1 MTSELPT
8 YRTGPE
14 LRELFLSFFESKGH
28 TRMPSSSLVPQDDPT
43 LLFTTAGMVQFKPY
57 FLGQSAPPNVRL
69 TTVQKS
75 FRTTDIGEV
84 GDTTHLTFF
93 EMLGNFSFG
102 DYFKQGA
109 IEHAWELCTENL
121 GLNPD
126 QLWATVYTDDDE
138 AARLWEQAGVP
149 EERIRR
155 FGASDNW
162 WGPAGSS
169 GPCGPCSELHYD
181 LRHGEPFDDEC
192 GDDCGPNCECGR
204 FVEIWNLVF
213 MEFDQAEDGSRTPLE
228 QKNIDTGMGL
238 ERLAA
243 IIQRAE
249 NIYSTDLFQPLIQTA
264 ESIANTQY
272 GVDAATDRA
281 LRVMAEHARS
291 GAFLIMDGVTPGSEG
306 RGYVLR
312 RMLRR
317 GIRFAQ
323 SVGVNEPFLGRIITD
338 AVIPLMVGPYPGLN
352 DARDHIVQTV
362 TREEEQFQRTLS
374 VGTALLDEVMGRM
387 EADGETVVPGDAL
400 FRLYDT
406 YGFPVELAE
415 EIAQD
420 RGLSADREGFQ
431 AEMDAQRAR
440 GRAATSFGGASEGT
454 EAYRLLSSLETR
466 FTGYDVS
473 RDESTVTGLIVGGGV
488 AESASQH
495 QQVEIVTARTPFY
508 AEGGGQVGDVGVIR
522 GPSGLARITD
532 TQKPVGERPDFIVH
546 IGVIEE
552 GTLSVG
558 DAVSLEVD
566 PIARG
571 QATRH
576 HTATHLLHAA
586 LRATLGGHVRQ
597 AGSFV
602 SPDHFRFDF
611 SHTASLDEHEIAAV
625 THAVNARVI
634 RNIVV
639 QSQTQP
645 IQDALASGALAFF
658 GDRYGSEVRTVS
670 IDGGEENSDSSPFS
684 HELCGGTHVHA
695 TGEVGFI
702 YVVGESS
709 IGAGMRRVE
718 AVAGSNADMMIRD
731 RMSVLERLSRQL
743 TVPVEEIEVRIAD
756 NLAETDRQRRRAE
769 DLERERARS
778 QIHTL
783 LRQTTTVG
791 EPPVTLLSARVT
803 DITSVD
809 LLRDLA
815 ERTRAEL
822 DSGIVV
828 LGADVDGRP
837 SFVCAITSDIVDR
850 GGGFDAGRIVRQTA
864 EIVGGGGGGRKD
876 FASAGGRD
884 ASKLDDA
891 LAAVP
896 GIVAG

>member
-1 MTSELPT
+1 MTTEMPQ

-14 LRELFLSFFESKGH
+14 LRELFLSYFESKAH

-57 FLGQSAPPNVRL
+57 FLGQSTPPNVRL

-109 IEHAWELCTENL
+109 IEQAWELCTQRL
-121 GLNPD
+121 GLEGD
-126 QLWATVYTDDDE
+126 RLWATVYTDDDE
-138 AARLWEQAGVP
+138 AAGLWEQTGVP
-149 EERIRR
+149 AERIRR

-169 GPCGPCSELHYD
+169 GPCGPCSEIHYD
-181 LRHGEPFDDEC
+181 LTPDVPLGESCDE
-192 GDDCGPNCECGR
+192 DCGPNCECGR

-243 IIQRAE
+243 IIQRSE
-249 NIYSTDLFQPLIQTA
+249 NIYATDLFQPLIAAAAGIAGVEYGTDA
-264 ESIANTQY
+264 E
-272 GVDAATDRA
+272 TDRA

-291 GAFLIMDGVTPGSEG
+291 GAFLIMDGVTPGNEG

-323 SVGVNEPFLGRIITD
+323 SLGVNEPFLGHIITE
-338 AVIPLMVGPYPGLN
+338 AVIPLMAPAYPALN

-362 TREEEQFQRTLS
+362 TREEEQFSRTLS
-374 VGTALLDEVMGRM
+374 VGTALLDEVMARM

-415 EIAQD
+415 EIALDHGMSVD
-420 RGLSADREGFQ
+420 RDGFQ
-431 AEMDAQRAR
+431 QEMDAQRAR
-440 GRAATSFGGASEGT
+440 GREAATFGGGAEGS
-454 EAYRLLSSLETR
+454 EAYRLLSGLETQ
-466 FTGYDVS
+466 FTGYQVS
-473 RDESTVTGLIVGGGV
+473 RDESAVTGLIVGGGV

-495 QQVEIVTARTPFY
+495 QQIEIVTARTPFY
-508 AEGGGQVGDVGVIR
+508 PEGGGQVGDVGVIR
-522 GPSGLARITD
+522 GPAGLARITD
-532 TQKPVGERPDFIVH
+532 TQRPVGERPDFVVH
-546 IGVIEE
+546 IGVVEE
-552 GTLSVG
+552 GTVSVG
-558 DAVSLEVD
+558 DAVTLEVD
-566 PIARG
+566 PAARG

-586 LRATLGGHVRQ
+586 LRSTLGGHVRQ
-597 AGSFV
+597 AGSYV
-602 SPDHFRFDF
+602 SPDHLRFDF
-611 SHTASLDEHEIAAV
+611 SHTASLNEHEIAAV

-639 QSQTQP
+639 ESQTQP

-658 GDRYGSEVRTVS
+658 GDRYGSDVRTVS
-670 IDGGEENSDSSPFS
+670 IDGGEGDGAPFS

-718 AVAGSNADMMIRD
+718 AVAGSSADQLLRD

-743 TVPVEEIEVRIAD
+743 TVPVDEIEGRIAD
-756 NLAETDRQRRRAE
+756 QMAESDRLRRRAE
-769 DLERERARS
+769 ELERDRARS
-778 QIHTL
+778 QIQSL
-783 LRQTTTVG
+783 FGQTTTVG
-791 EPPVTLLSARVT
+791 EPPVTLLSARVS

-815 ERTRAEL
+815 ERTRSEL
-822 DSGIVV
+822 GSGIVV
-828 LGADVDGRP
+828 LGADVEGRP
-837 SFVCAITSDIVDR
+837 SFVCAISADIVQR
-850 GGGFDAGRIVRQTA
+850 SGRYDAGRIVRETA

-891 LAAVP
+891 LAAVS
-896 GIVAG
+896 GIVTG

>member
-1 MTSELPT
+1 MTSEMPP

-14 LRELFLSFFESKGH
+14 LRELFLNYFESRGH
-28 TRMPSSSLVPQDDPT
+28 TRLPSSSLVPQDDPT

-57 FLGQSAPPNVRL
+57 FLGVSAPPNRRL

-109 IEHAWELCTENL
+109 IGHAWELCTQSL
-121 GLNPD
+121 GLNAD
-126 QLWATVYTDDDE
+126 RLWATAYTDDDE
-138 AARLWEQAGVP
+138 TARLWEQTGVP
-149 EERIRR
+149 AERIRR

-162 WGPAGSS
+162 WGPAGNS
-169 GPCGPCSELHYD
+169 GPCGPCSEIHYD
-181 LRHGEPFDDEC
+181 LTPGEPFHDDS
-192 GDDCGPNCECGR
+192 CGPNCECGR

-249 NIYSTDLFQPLIQTA
+249 NIYATDLFQPVIARA
-264 ESIANTQY
+264 EAIAGFGY
-272 GVDAATDRA
+272 GQDGETDRA

-291 GAFLIMDGVTPGSEG
+291 GAFLIMDGVTPGNEG

-323 SVGVNEPFLGRIITD
+323 RLGVNEPFLGRIITE
-338 AVIPLMVGPYPGLN
+338 AVIPQMASAYPALI

-374 VGTALLDEVMGRM
+374 VGIALLDEVMARM
-387 EADGETVVPGDAL
+387 EADAESVVPGDTL

-415 EIAQD
+415 EIALD
-420 RGLSADREGFQ
+420 RGMSVDREGFQ
-431 AEMDAQRAR
+431 QEMDEQRAR
-440 GRAATSFGGASEGT
+440 GRAATTFGGGAEGSE
-454 EAYRLLSSLETR
+454 AHRLLSGLSTQ
-466 FTGYDVS
+466 FTGYDVA

-488 AESASQH
+488 TESASRH

-508 AEGGGQVGDVGVIR
+508 PEGGGQVGDVGVIR

-532 TQKPVGERPDFIVH
+532 TQRPVAERPEFIVH
-546 IGVIEE
+546 IGIVEE
-552 GTLSVG
+552 GTLSIG
-558 DAVSLEVD
+558 DTVTLEVD
-566 PIARG
+566 PTMRG
-571 QATRH
+571 QSTRH

-597 AGSFV
+597 AGSYV
-602 SPDHFRFDF
+602 SPDHLRFDF
-611 SHTASLDEHEIAAV
+611 SHMASLNEHEIAAV

-639 QSQTQP
+639 QSQAQP

-670 IDGGEENSDSSPFS
+670 IAGESGGAPFS

-702 YVVGESS
+702 YVVSESS
-709 IGAGMRRVE
+709 VGAGMRRVE
-718 AVAGSNADMMIRD
+718 AVAGSSADDLLRS

-743 TVPVEEIEVRIAD
+743 TVPVDEIEARIAD
-756 NLAETDRQRRRAE
+756 QMAEADRLRRRTE
-769 DLERERARS
+769 ELERERARS
-778 QIHTL
+778 QIQTL
-783 LRQTTTVG
+783 LQQTTTVG
-791 EPPVTLLSARVT
+791 EPPITLLSARVS
-803 DITSVD
+803 DITSVE
-809 LLRDLA
+809 LLRDIA
-815 ERTRAEL
+815 DKTRSAL
-822 DSGIVV
+822 GSGIVV

-837 SFVCAITSDIVDR
+837 SLACAISADIVER
-850 GGGFDAGRIVRQTA
+850 GDAYDAARIVKQA
-864 EIVGGGGGGRKD
+864 AAIVGGGGGGRKY

-884 ASKLDDA
+884 ASKLDEA
-891 LAAVP
+891 LTAVA
-896 GIVAG
+896 GIVTQ

>member
-1 MTSELPT
+1 MTSEMPQ

-28 TRMPSSSLVPQDDPT
+28 SRMPSSSLVPQDDPT

-57 FLGQSAPPNVRL
+57 FLGQSEPPNVRL

-102 DYFKQGA
+102 NYFKQGA
-109 IEHAWELCTENL
+109 IEYAWELCTQHL
-121 GLNPD
+121 GLSAD
-126 QLWATVYTDDDE
+126 RLWATVYTDDDE
-138 AARLWEQAGVP
+138 AAALWEQTGVP
-149 EERIRR
+149 AERIRR
-155 FGASDNW
+155 FGVSDNW
-162 WGPAGSS
+162 WGPAGNS
-169 GPCGPCSELHYD
+169 GPCGPCSEIHYD
-181 LRHGEPFDDEC
+181 LRPGEPLDDGSC
-192 GDDCGPNCECGR
+192 GEDSCGPNCECGR

-213 MEFDQAEDGSRTPLE
+213 MEFDQAEDGTRTPLE

-243 IIQRAE
+243 IIQRAD
-249 NIYSTDLFQPLIQTA
+249 NIYSTDLFQPLIA
-264 ESIANTQY
+264 SAASIASVEY
-272 GVDAATDRA
+272 GKDAETDRG

-291 GAFLIMDGVTPGSEG
+291 GAFLIMDGVTPGNEG

-323 SVGVNEPFLGRIITD
+323 SLGVNQPFLGQIITE
-338 AVIPLMVGPYPGLN
+338 AVIPLMAPAYPALN
-352 DARDHIVQTV
+352 DARGHIVQTV

-374 VGTALLDEVMGRM
+374 VGTALLDEVMARM
-387 EADGETVVPGDAL
+387 ESDGESVVPGDAL

-415 EIAQD
+415 EIALD
-420 RGLSADREGFQ
+420 REMSVDHEGFQ
-431 AEMDAQRAR
+431 REMEAQRTR
-440 GRAATSFGGASEGT
+440 GREATSFGGGAEGS
-454 EAYRLLSSLETR
+454 EAYRLLSSLTTQ
-466 FTGYDVS
+466 FTGYEVA
-473 RDESTVTGLIVGGGV
+473 RDESNVTGLIVGGGV
-488 AESASQH
+488 AESASQR

-522 GPSGLARITD
+522 GPAGLARITD
-532 TQKPVGERPDFIVH
+532 TQRPVGERPDFVVH
-546 IGVIEE
+546 IGVVDE

-558 DAVSLEVD
+558 DVVTLEVD
-566 PIARG
+566 PAARA

-586 LRATLGGHVRQ
+586 LRSTLGGHVRQ
-597 AGSFV
+597 AGSYV
-602 SPDHFRFDF
+602 SPDHLRFDF
-611 SHTASLDEHEIAAV
+611 SHTASLNEHEIAAI

-634 RNIVV
+634 RNIQV
-639 QSQTQP
+639 QSEVQP

-670 IDGGEENSDSSPFS
+670 IDGEDDSAPFS

-718 AVAGSNADMMIRD
+718 AVAGSNADQLLRD

-743 TVPVEEIEVRIAD
+743 TVPVDEIETRISD
-756 NLAETDRQRRRAE
+756 QMAESERLRRRAE
-769 DLERERARS
+769 ELERERARS
-778 QIHTL
+778 QIESL
-783 LRQTTTVG
+783 LPQAVQVG
-791 EPPVTLLSARVT
+791 EPPVTLLSARVE
-803 DITSVD
+803 DIASAD
-809 LLRDLA
+809 LLRDVA
-815 ERTRAEL
+815 DRTRAAL
-822 DSGIVV
+822 GSGIVV
-828 LGADVDGRP
+828 LGADVGGRP
-837 SFVCAITSDIVDR
+837 SLVCAISVDIVER
-850 GGGFDAGRIVRQTA
+850 GGSYDAGRIVKETA
-864 EIVGGGGGGRKD
+864 TIVGGGGGGRKD

-884 ASKLDDA
+884 ASKLDEA
-891 LAAVP
+891 LAAVA
-896 GIVAG
+896 GIVTG

>member
-1 MTSELPT
+1 MTSEMPP

-14 LRELFLSFFESKGH
+14 LRELFLRFFESKGH
-28 TRMPSSSLVPQDDPT
+28 SRVPSSSLVPQDDPT

-57 FLGQSAPPNVRL
+57 FLGQSSPPNSTL

-109 IEHAWELCTENL
+109 IAHAWELCTQHL
-121 GLNPD
+121 GLNAD
-126 QLWATVYTDDDE
+126 RLWATVYTDDDE
-138 AARLWEQAGVP
+138 AAVLWEQTGVP
-149 EERIRR
+149 TERIRR

-162 WGPAGSS
+162 WGPAGTT
-169 GPCGPCSELHYD
+169 GPCGPCSEIHYD
-181 LRHGEPFDDEC
+181 LTPGEPFHD
-192 GDDCGPNCECGR
+192 GCGPNCECGR

-213 MEFDQAEDGSRTPLE
+213 MEFDQAEDGTRTPLE
-228 QKNIDTGMGL
+228 KKNIDTGMGL

-249 NIYSTDLFQPLIQTA
+249 NIYSTDLFQPLIA
-264 ESIANTQY
+264 SAAAIAGTEY
-272 GVDAATDRA
+272 GKDVATDRA

-291 GAFLIMDGVTPGSEG
+291 GAFLIMDGVTPGNEG

-323 SVGVNEPFLGRIITD
+323 SLGVNEPFLARIITE
-338 AVIPLMVGPYPGLN
+338 AVIPLMVPAYPALN
-352 DARDHIVQTV
+352 DALDHIVQTV

-374 VGTALLDEVMGRM
+374 VGTALLDEVMARL
-387 EADGETVVPGDAL
+387 EADGETVAPGDAL

-415 EIAQD
+415 EILAD
-420 RGLSADREGFQ
+420 RGLNADREGFQ
-431 AEMDAQRAR
+431 QEMEAQRER
-440 GRAATSFGGASEGT
+440 GRAATSFGGGAEGS
-454 EAYRLLSSLETR
+454 EAYRLLSSLATQ
-466 FTGYDVS
+466 FTGYEVA
-473 RDESTVTGLIVGGGV
+473 RDESNVTGLIVGGGV
-488 AESASQH
+488 AESASQQ
-495 QQVEIVTARTPFY
+495 QQVEVVTSRTPFY
-508 AEGGGQVGDVGVIR
+508 AEGGGQVGDIGVIR
-522 GPSGLARITD
+522 GPAGLARITD
-532 TQKPVGERPDFIVH
+532 TQRPVGERPDFVVH
-546 IGVIEE
+546 IGVVEE

-558 DAVSLEVD
+558 DAVTLEVD
-566 PIARG
+566 PTARG

-586 LRATLGGHVRQ
+586 LRSTLGGHVRQ
-597 AGSFV
+597 AGSYV

-611 SHTASLDEHEIAAV
+611 SHTASLSEHEIAAI
-625 THAVNARVI
+625 THEVNARVI

-639 QSQTQP
+639 ESQVQP

-670 IDGGEENSDSSPFS
+670 IDREDDGSPFS

-702 YVVGESS
+702 YVVAESS

-718 AVAGSNADMMIRD
+718 AVAGAGADRLLRD
-731 RMSVLERLSRQL
+731 RMTVLERLSRQL
-743 TVPVEEIEVRIAD
+743 AVPVDEIETRISD
-756 NLAETDRQRRRAE
+756 HLAESDRLRRRAE
-769 DLERERARS
+769 ELERDRARS
-778 QIHTL
+778 QIETL
-783 LRQTTTVG
+783 LPNATQVG
-791 EPPVTLLSARVT
+791 EPPVTLLAARVEG
-803 DITSVD
+803 IANAD
-809 LLRDLA
+809 LLRDVA
-815 ERTRAEL
+815 DRTRAAL
-822 DSGIVV
+822 GSGIVV
-828 LGADVDGRP
+828 LGADLDGRP
-837 SFVCAITSDIVDR
+837 SLVCAISADIVER
-850 GGGFDAGRIVRQTA
+850 GGSYDAGRIVKA
-864 EIVGGGGGGRKD
+864 AAAMVGGGGGGRKD

-884 ASKLDDA
+884 ASKLDEA
-891 LAAVP
+891 IAAVA
-896 GIVAG
+896 GIVRG

>member
-1 MTSELPT
+1 MTGEGLR
-8 YRTGPE
+8 YWTGPE

-28 TRMPSSSLVPQDDPT
+28 SRMPSSSLVPQDDPT

-57 FLGQSAPPNVRL
+57 FLGQSAPPNQRL

-109 IEHAWELCTENL
+109 IEHAWELCTQHL

-138 AARLWEQAGVP
+138 AARLWEQTGVP
-149 EERIRR
+149 AERIRR

-162 WGPAGSS
+162 WGPAGTS
-169 GPCGPCSELHYD
+169 GPCGPCSEIHYD
-181 LRHGEPFDDEC
+181 LGPGAQCEEE
-192 GDDCGPNCECGR
+192 DCGPNCECGR

-228 QKNIDTGMGL
+228 KKNIDTGMGL

-249 NIYSTDLFQPLIQTA
+249 NIYSTDLFQPLIA
-264 ESIANTQY
+264 SAASIAGTEY
-272 GVDAATDRA
+272 GTDGETDRA

-291 GAFLIMDGVTPGSEG
+291 GAFLIMDGVTPGNEG

-323 SVGVNEPFLGRIITD
+323 SLGVNEPFLGRIITE
-338 AVIPLMVGPYPGLN
+338 AVIPLMAPAYPALN

-374 VGTALLDEVMGRM
+374 VGTALLDEVTARM
-387 EADGETVVPGDAL
+387 ETEGESVVPGDAL

-415 EIAQD
+415 EIALD
-420 RGLSADREGFQ
+420 RGMSVDRDSFEQ
-431 AEMDAQRAR
+431 EMEAQRAR
-440 GRAATSFGGASEGT
+440 GRAATTFGGGDEGS
-454 EAYRLLSSLETR
+454 EAYRLLSSLTTQ
-466 FTGYDVS
+466 FTGYEAA
-473 RDESTVTGLIVGGGV
+473 RDESNVTGLIVGGGV

-508 AEGGGQVGDVGVIR
+508 PEGGGQVGDVGAIR
-522 GPSGLARITD
+522 GPAGLVRITD
-532 TQKPVGERPDFIVH
+532 TQRPVGERPDFIVH
-546 IGVIEE
+546 IGVVEE
-552 GTLSVG
+552 GTISIG
-558 DAVSLEVD
+558 DAVTLEVD
-566 PIARG
+566 PTARG
-571 QATRH
+571 QSTRH

-586 LRATLGGHVRQ
+586 LRSTLGGHVRQ
-597 AGSFV
+597 AGSYV
-602 SPDHFRFDF
+602 SPDHLRFDF
-611 SHTASLDEHEIAAV
+611 SHTASLNEHEIAAI

-639 QSQTQP
+639 ESETQP

-670 IDGGEENSDSSPFS
+670 IDGEGDDAPFS

-702 YVVGESS
+702 YIVGESS

-718 AVAGSNADMMIRD
+718 AVAGSNADQLLRD

-743 TVPVEEIEVRIAD
+743 TVPVEEIETRIAD
-756 NLAETDRQRRRAE
+756 QAAESERLRRRTE
-769 DLERERARS
+769 ELERERARS
-778 QIHTL
+778 QIESL
-783 LRQTTTVG
+783 LPQAVQVG
-791 EPPVTLLSARVT
+791 EPPVTLLSARAEG
-803 DITSVD
+803 IANAD
-809 LLRDLA
+809 LLRDVA
-815 ERTRAEL
+815 DRTRAAL
-822 DSGIVV
+822 GSGVV
-828 LGADVDGRP
+828 LLGAEVDGRP
-837 SFVCAITSDIVDR
+837 SFVCAISEDIVAR
-850 GGGFDAGRIVRQTA
+850 GGGFDAGRIVTTTA
-864 EIVGGGGGGRKD
+864 KIVGGGGGGRKD

-884 ASKLDDA
+884 ASKLDEA
-891 LAAVP
+891 LAAVA
-896 GIVAG
+896 GIVLGG

>member
-1 MTSELPT
+1 MTTEMPQ

-14 LRELFLSFFESKGH
+14 LRELFLSYFESKAH

-57 FLGQSAPPNVRL
+57 FLGQSTPPNVRL

-109 IEHAWELCTENL
+109 IEQAWELCTERL
-121 GLNPD
+121 GLD
-126 QLWATVYTDDDE
+126 GDRLWATVYTDDNE
-138 AARLWEQAGVP
+138 AAGLWEQTGVP
-149 EERIRR
+149 AERIRR

-169 GPCGPCSELHYD
+169 GPCGPCSEIHYD
-181 LRHGEPFDDEC
+181 LTPDVPLGESCDE
-192 GDDCGPNCECGR
+192 DCGPNCECGR

-243 IIQRAE
+243 IIQRSE
-249 NIYSTDLFQPLIQTA
+249 NIYATDLFQPLIA
-264 ESIANTQY
+264 
-272 GVDAATDRA
+272 DAAGIAGVEYGTDAETDRA

-291 GAFLIMDGVTPGSEG
+291 GAFLIMDGVTPGNEG

-323 SVGVNEPFLGRIITD
+323 SLGVNEPFLGHIITES
-338 AVIPLMVGPYPGLN
+338 VIPLMAPAYPALN

-362 TREEEQFQRTLS
+362 TREEEQFSRTLS
-374 VGTALLDEVMGRM
+374 VGTALLDEVMARM

-415 EIAQD
+415 EIALD
-420 RGLSADREGFQ
+420 RGMSVDRDGFQ
-431 AEMDAQRAR
+431 QEMDAQRAR
-440 GRAATSFGGASEGT
+440 GRASTTFGDGAEGS
-454 EAYRLLSSLETR
+454 EAYRLLSGLEAQ
-466 FTGYDVS
+466 FTGYQVS
-473 RDESTVTGLIVGGGV
+473 RDESAVTGLIVGGGV

-495 QQVEIVTARTPFY
+495 QQIEIVTARTPFY
-508 AEGGGQVGDVGVIR
+508 PEGGGQVGDVGVIR
-522 GPSGLARITD
+522 GPAGLARVTD
-532 TQKPVGERPDFIVH
+532 TQRPVGERPDFVVH
-546 IGVIEE
+546 IGVVEE
-552 GTLSVG
+552 GTVSVG
-558 DAVSLEVD
+558 DAVTLEVD
-566 PIARG
+566 PTARG

-586 LRATLGGHVRQ
+586 LRSTLGGHVRQ
-597 AGSFV
+597 AGSYV
-602 SPDHFRFDF
+602 SPDHLRFDF
-611 SHTASLDEHEIAAV
+611 SHTAPLNEHEIAAV

-639 QSQTQP
+639 ESQTQP

-658 GDRYGSEVRTVS
+658 GDRYGNNVRTVS
-670 IDGGEENSDSSPFS
+670 IDGGEGDGAPFS

-718 AVAGSNADMMIRD
+718 AVAGSSADQLLRD

-743 TVPVEEIEVRIAD
+743 TVPVDEIEGRIAD
-756 NLAETDRQRRRAE
+756 QMAESDRLRRRAE
-769 DLERERARS
+769 ELERDRARS
-778 QIHTL
+778 QIQSL
-783 LRQTTTVG
+783 FGQTTTVG
-791 EPPVTLLSARVT
+791 EPPVTLLSARVS

-815 ERTRAEL
+815 ERTRSEL
-822 DSGIVV
+822 GSGIVV
-828 LGADVDGRP
+828 LGADVEGRP
-837 SFVCAITSDIVDR
+837 SFVCAISADIVQR
-850 GGGFDAGRIVRQTA
+850 SGRYDAGRIVRETA

-891 LAAVP
+891 LVAVS
-896 GIVAG
+896 GIVTG